1 MPVDLCMSTG
11 LETSADRAGGLGSF
25 TFDVSVGVFE
35 SFVVIVLCFSC
46 EAQRQLLVS
55 VEISVNILCI
65 VFWI

>member
-1 MPVDLCMSTG
+1 MPVGLLC
-11 LETSADRAGGLGSF
+11 
-25 TFDVSVGVFE
+25 VFE

-65 VFWI
+65 VVRVGRVTFIEDI